1 MEKTKTGRGFDLI
14 RFQDLCGETCNIQ
27 KSSLADEDAIW
38 IGVEDANPRI
48 MAKEVR
54 EDLTGWVK
62 YPVPESVLMSTRMHI
77 NRERAKE
84 IISILQKFVDTGD
97 L

>member
-1 MEKTKTGRGFDLI
+1 MEKTITERGFGLI
-14 RFQDLCGETCNIQ
+14 RFQDLYGETCNIQ

-38 IGVEDANPRI
+38 IGVENANPRFL
-48 MAKEVR
+48 AKEVR
-54 EDLTGWVK
+54 DDLTGWVK

-77 NRERAKE
+77 NKEQAKE
-84 IISILQKFVDTGD
+84 IMAILQKFVDTGD